1 MKKIG
6 LVLAIVFSINLIYT
20 TWIFTSLSTKI
31 ENLERKVDA
40 GISAKVTA
48 TMYNAVQSQCDKD
61 PYITAGMYKINPE
74 KASEYKWIAVS
85 RDLLK
90 RWKGKFKYGDKVII
104 KGAGHKDGIY
114 TIVDTMNKRYENRI
128 DFLETA
134 GTKQYKF
141 ENVTIS
147 LVNS

>member
-1 MKKIG
+1 MKKIA
-6 LVLAIVFSINLIYT
+6 LVLAIVFSINMIYT
-20 TWIFTSLSTKI
+20 TWIFTSLSSKI
-31 ENLERKVDA
+31 ERLESKVDKQ
-40 GISAKVTA
+40 ISAKVTA
-48 TMYNAVQSQCDKD
+48 TMYNAVEGQCDKD
-61 PYITAGMYKINPE
+61 PYITAGMYKINP
-74 KASEYKWIAVS
+74 KHASEHKWIAVS

-90 RWKGKFKYGDKVII
+90 RWNGKFQYGNKVRV

-128 DFLETA
+128 DFLETT
-134 GTKQYKF
+134 GTKLYKF